1 MFVAT
6 LAGIFKFNDLPE
18 EYIPFVRFKASL
30 EKREIDEDEDIAILN
45 ISGTESKHVLFLN
58 SYTNISEIEE
68 ELKEAEAKINY
79 NTKKILEG
87 HL

>member
-6 LAGIFKFNDLPE
+6 LAGIFKFNELPE

-30 EKREIDEDEDIAILN
+30 EGREIEEDEDIAILN
-45 ISGTESKHVLFLN
+45 ISGTESNHVLFLN
-58 SYTNISEIEE
+58 SYKDINEIEV